1 MNEPL
6 VSIITP
12 VYNSEEFLSET
23 IKSIQNQTYK
33 NWQLL
38 LVDDCSKD
46 NSSEIIKSFRKE
58 DARIKYIKLEKNSG
72 AAVSR
77 NVGIKNAEG
86 RFIAFVDSD
95 DLWDSRKLEI
105 QIEYMLKENVGFL
118 LHLIDI

>member
-105 QIEYMLKENVGFL
+105 QIEYMLK
-118 LHLIDI
+118 